1 LTEAGILL
9 ISTEKQVGYGNEYMQ
24 ELPGSVKLM
33 VGSVYSMPTKKGNL
47 KLGSG
52 DLLPKATKQIREAAA
67 SD

>member
-1 LTEAGILL
+1 MTEAAILV

-24 ELPGSVKLM
+24 ELPGSVELM
-33 VGSVYSMPTKKGNL
+33 VGSVYSTLMKKGNL

-52 DLLPKATKQIREAAA
+52 NLLPITTKQVREAAA

>member
-1 LTEAGILL
+1 LTEAAILV

-24 ELPGSVKLM
+24 ELPGSIELM
-33 VGSVYSMPTKKGNL
+33 VGSVYSMLTKKGNL

-52 DLLPKATKQIREAAA
+52 NLLPNATKQVRDAAA